1 MIYQNIL
8 APIDGSSVSMAAVKH
23 AITLSKT
30 FQCQLSIISIVA
42 VDPFKGIDFYSALPN
57 LKDYYLAAK
66 AEAEKLLDEVNQ
78 LCIEQNV
85 KADTRVVMGEIPSVG
100 ILKIAA
106 EVKADLIVMGSHGHK
121 GLQKYM
127 LGSVA
132 QEVLTN
138 TETQVMIIKQ

>member
-1 MIYQNIL
+1 MPYLI
-8 APIDGSSVSMAAVKH
+8 
-23 AITLSKT
+23 
-30 FQCQLSIISIVA
+30 
-42 VDPFKGIDFYSALPN
+42 

-138 TETQVMIIKQ
+138 TETQVMIVKQ

>member
-1 MIYQNIL
+1 MRLHLLKHFNVSFQL
-8 APIDGSSVSMAAVKH
+8 SVLLRL
-23 AITLSKT
+23 TLSKE
-30 FQCQLSIISIVA
+30 LI
-42 VDPFKGIDFYSALPN
+42 FYSALPN

-121 GLQKYM
+121 RLQKYM

-138 TETQVMIIKQ
+138 TETQVMIVKQ